1 MKKIDNQSLKKI
13 TQFAGRHYNKVV
25 VLVVIGAL
33 GATAYFCVNL
43 LYSPQDQ
50 AYYDNKLSEV
60 TRDQVK
66 FNQKTL
72 DSLDELIGS
81 KTPVEP
87 QNTGRQDPFSPVH

>member
-43 LYSPQDQ
+43 LYSPQTRLIMTI
-50 AYYDNKLSEV
+50 NCLKL
-60 TRDQVK
+60 
-66 FNQKTL
+66 
-72 DSLDELIGS
+72 
-81 KTPVEP
+81 PVI
-87 QNTGRQDPFSPVH
+87 R

>member
-1 MKKIDNQSLKKI
+1 MKKLNNKSLTKVTGFI
-13 TQFAGRHYNKVV
+13 QAHYNKAVF
-25 VLVVIGAL
+25 LAIIVIL
-33 GATAYFCVNL
+33 GYSAYFCVNL

-60 TRDQVK
+60 MRNQVK

-81 KTPVEP
+81 KAPVVPE
-87 QNTGRQDPFSPVH
+87 NAGRQDPFSPVR